1 MQEKLIQS
9 IQSHKSIQPMIQR
22 VSDTKSWFEHN
33 YYAVFH
39 FYDKHTKSNINY
51 FFTFT
56 TAFLLGCLLNAILTT
71 WKPMYQWSVIEFVGI
86 GYFSFNR
93 GYWLCENTH
102 VYLKKV
108 SSVPPSIPRE
118 GDSYFNPIDL
128 TTMDMAEER
137 EALEALRML
146 SEEKNAS
153 FDKQIK
159 TE

>member
-1 MQEKLIQS
+1 MQAKLIQS
-9 IQSHKSIQPMIQR
+9 IQSHQYIQPMIHR
-22 VSDTKSWFEHN
+22 FSDSKSLFERN
-33 YYAVFH
+33 YYTVFQ

-56 TAFLLGCLLNAILTT
+56 TAFLVGCLLNAILTT

-102 VYLKKV
+102 AYLENV
-108 SSVPPSIPRE
+108 SNNPSSIPRE

-146 SEEKNAS
+146 SEEKNTS